1 MVDIYLCYPEPDPK
15 APFLSIPN
23 SDVEMLSNRPFCWL
37 RYIMFS
43 ICGARG
49 DLFRTLG
56 ATDVPV
62 DYNTSL
68 ADLPAVVYYKP
79 SGDCT
84 FVDYQGLNDRITST
98 ERTSRRESFRR
109 DVLLRDGSCVVTGRN
124 AHACDAAH
132 LIPRSKGDEYIARVV
147 QKRSHLYTPPPSITG
162 IDDTQNGL
170 LLDKALHWRLGVGE
184 VAFLKTPNYGL
195 EPTDIKRV
203 DLGPEC
209 MDHITL
215 QQLEKPKGYNPTL
228 FASLIEMTEWEPDLD
243 VALAFGAHLDVQFR
257 GPLPPSQGSLP
268 PPALILN
275 YVYGVAAYNRW
286 RSRQDG
292 DEVNA
297 AMEKYRSANYEDILP
312 LRRQIDDDDPSSE
325 QSDDRSSDNPEDAD
339 WTPNRSQSIGC
350 VMAAAMDEMN
360 KVLMSLHGI
369 TPQDAAIRWEKQR
382 EEEELKDQEASRSKV
397 REWMQTTAIG
407 GT

>member
-23 SDVEMLSNRPFCWL
+23 SDVERLSNRPFRWL

-109 DVLLRDGSCVVTGRN
+109 DVLLRDGSCVVTREDAGD
-124 AHACDAAH
+124 CDAAH

-170 LLDKALHWRLGVGE
+170 LLNKLLHSRLGRGRI
-184 VAFLKTPNYGL
+184 AFLKTPNYGL
-195 EPTDIKRV
+195 EPTDIKRI

-215 QQLEKPKGYNPTL
+215 QQLEKPEGNNPEASTL
-228 FASLIEMTEWEPDLD
+228 PFLLNLIGGNAAT
-243 VALAFGAHLDVQFR
+243 ALTLGAHLDVQFR
-257 GPLPPSQGSLP
+257 GQLPPSQGSLP
-268 PPALILN
+268 PPALILD

-297 AMEKYRSANYEDILP
+297 AMEEYRSANYEDILP
-312 LRRQIDDDDPSSE
+312 LRRRIDDDNPSSE
-325 QSDDRSSDNPEDAD
+325 QSDDSSSDNPA
-339 WTPNRSQSIGC
+339 TRSSRIGD

-397 REWMQTTAIG
+397 MEWMKTSAIG
-407 GT
+407 GS

>member
-23 SDVEMLSNRPFCWL
+23 SDVERLSNRPFRWL

-184 VAFLKTPNYGL
+184 TPNYGL
-195 EPTDIKRV
+195 EPTDIKRI

-215 QQLEKPKGYNPTL
+215 QQLEKPEGNNPEASTL
-228 FASLIEMTEWEPDLD
+228 PFLLNLIGGNAAT
-243 VALAFGAHLDVQFR
+243 ALTLGAHLDVQFR
-257 GPLPPSQGSLP
+257 GQLPPSQGSLP
-268 PPALILN
+268 PPALILD

-297 AMEKYRSANYEDILP
+297 AMEEYRSANYEDILP
-312 LRRQIDDDDPSSE
+312 LRRRIDDDNPSSE
-325 QSDDRSSDNPEDAD
+325 QSDDSSSDNPA
-339 WTPNRSQSIGC
+339 TRSSRIGD

-397 REWMQTTAIG
+397 MEWMKTSAIG
-407 GT
+407 GS